1 VDATPAGN
9 TNARDF
15 LRALKKSLQSSY
27 GTEQGIFD
35 LRTPRF
41 DRKEDLGLTKKA
53 PEFEMN
59 RFFPCRV
66 RTAQASWWCVHVRIL
81 CLLHFLIATSGGA
94 KEQPVGAGMV
104 REFPATVGE
113 VRQAVRGVVSD
124 QIIHGTK
131 IFDKDPILTGA
142 EAVPSTP
149 LFAPWEGPG
158 EVFYKI
164 RQNAVAPRHFLD
176 SADQGT
182 IGVRYVIIPV
192 NDQRTRVRIDA
203 VYVEASH
210 HGNHIS
216 DGTVEKNEMMQVK
229 ERLEAAQQAAQEA
242 AEAKRR
248 MESAAVVHQTY
259 VRQREDE
266 TSRLNDSQAAEKQL
280 DGQVKSLRHQVERR
294 VKAPGT
300 DLKAAPFQAAATL
313 KTLSAYTDVLVLIIT
328 PHWLGVETAEGQRGW
343 IPEDRL
349 EMLP

>member
-1 VDATPAGN
+1 MGRFIQHQVRTS
-9 TNARDF
+9 
-15 LRALKKSLQSSY
+15 RAS
-27 GTEQGIFD
+27 
-35 LRTPRF
+35 RW
-41 DRKEDLGLTKKA
+41 
-53 PEFEMN
+53 
-59 RFFPCRV
+59 CVRV
-66 RTAQASWWCVHVRIL
+66 RIF
-81 CLLHFLIATSGGA
+81 CLLQFLMATIGGG
-94 KEQPVGAGMV
+94 KEQPVGAGIV
-104 REFPATVGE
+104 REFPAPLGE
-113 VRQAVRGVVSD
+113 VRQAVQGVVSD

-131 IFDKDPILTGA
+131 VFDKDPILTGA

-149 LFAPWEGPG
+149 LFAPWDGPG

-192 NDQRTRVRIDA
+192 NDHRTRVRIDA
-203 VYVEASH
+203 VYVESSH

-216 DGTVEKNEMMQVK
+216 DGTVEKNEMKEVK
-229 ERLEAAQQAAQEA
+229 ERLETAQQAAQEA

-248 MESAAVVHQTY
+248 IESAAVVHQTY

-266 TSRLNDSQAAEKQL
+266 TSRLNDAQAAEKQL
-280 DGQVKSLRHQVERR
+280 DGQVKSLRHEVERR

-313 KTLSAYTDVLVLIIT
+313 KTLSAYTEVLVLIVT
-328 PHWLGVETAEGQRGW
+328 PHWLGVETPEGQRGW
-343 IPEDRL
+343 LPEDRL